1 LAEKALDFTASLGI
15 FIDFYSLERGALV
28 PRSSFVWCWVH
39 PYFQDDRLKESLM
52 MKHKLTAA
60 AFAAIL
66 ASPIFAQN
74 STPSPSAAAQERF
87 VRNQHATDWRGSKLI
102 GAIVYGP
109 DNASI
114 GSINDVVIGNDG
126 QVRAV
131 VIGVGGFLGVNEK
144 NVGLPLDAL
153 NITRKPDSNAIDK
166 ISVSTTK
173 DDLKN
178 APQFAYDDGN
188 SGQTTGSSV
197 SGTIK
202 SLDSTNLN
210 PTDDQKK

>member
-1 LAEKALDFTASLGI
+1 MI
-15 FIDFYSLERGALV
+15 
-28 PRSSFVWCWVH
+28 
-39 PYFQDDRLKESLM
+39 
-52 MKHKLTAA
+52 KHTLTAA

-66 ASPIFAQN
+66 ASPVFAQVN
-74 STPSPSAAAQERF
+74 KPDDQPLPDAARAAPTQSLAATGSF
-87 VRNQHATDWRGSKLI
+87 VQNQHATDWRSSKLI

-114 GSINDVVIGNDG
+114 GSINDVLIGNDG

-131 VIGVGGFLGVNEK
+131 VIGVGGFLGVGEK

-153 NITRKPDSNAIDK
+153 NITRKPDSSAIDK

-178 APQFAYDDGN
+178 APQFAYDEGIK
-188 SGQTTGSSV
+188 GQTTGSSV
-197 SGTIK
+197 SETMK
-202 SLDSTNLN
+202 SLAPTSSN
-210 PTDDQKK
+210 PIGEAKK

>member
-1 LAEKALDFTASLGI
+1 MI
-15 FIDFYSLERGALV
+15 
-28 PRSSFVWCWVH
+28 
-39 PYFQDDRLKESLM
+39 
-52 MKHKLTAA
+52 KHSLTAA

-66 ASPIFAQN
+66 ASPVFAQN
-74 STPSPSAAAQERF
+74 SMPGPSAAPPDRF
-87 VRNQHATDWRGSKLI
+87 VQSQHATDWRGSKLI

-114 GSINDVVIGNDG
+114 GSINEVLIGNDG

-131 VIGVGGFLGVNEK
+131 VIGVGGFLGIGEK

-166 ISVSTTK
+166 IRVSTTK

-178 APQFAYDDGN
+178 APQFDYDDGIQN
-188 SGQTTGSSV
+188 QTTGSNASE
-197 SGTIK
+197 TIK
-202 SLDSTNLN
+202 SLAPESSN
-210 PTDDQKK
+210 PIGDPKK